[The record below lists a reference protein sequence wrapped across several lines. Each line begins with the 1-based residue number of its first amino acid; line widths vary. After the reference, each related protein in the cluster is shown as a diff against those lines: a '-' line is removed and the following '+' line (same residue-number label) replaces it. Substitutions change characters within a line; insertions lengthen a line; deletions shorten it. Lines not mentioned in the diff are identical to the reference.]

1 MKQRVNL
8 RSPLFIQYASRP
20 AEGAK
25 TNEFLRSPEIGT
37 SPNTGV
43 GVNVIDNTHV
53 SPDGTMTAES
63 ILSSTDSTTSKYHQ
77 QNINLSSNDSY
88 TYSVYLKYSGSP
100 IVSMTAVKNSSANT
114 VWCFAHFNLL
124 SGEVEQDTG
133 EASMDYIGKGW
144 YRCSIKGDPP
154 SSGSSLFRI
163 SLTSVTLEGQGVLA
177 FGGQVETGHMT
188 SYIPTTGSSANRA
201 ATTVSNE
208 SEVSVD
214 IKVWNGGG
222 GYQYDRTNLLRNSDG
237 FNESTW
243 GKSRTTVISD
253 NVLSPYGDLT
263 ADKAECN
270 QTTSSGMS
278 ISTSASISLD
288 ENVAL
293 SVFIKKGNSRYC
305 ALGML
310 SSNYSNLSRI
320 FFDLDEGTSF
330 NPSTTG
336 SEITLLDH
344 RITAFSDGW
353 YRISVSLGTSN
364 NTTVRPFIYSVTGN
378 GSFSVSEGDYNYLW
392 GAQLEINETP
402 TSIIPTTSSAVTELS
417 YSDDSPISSTYVL
430 SGSPQNGLT
439 TFEIGELLRDYI
451 DQTNDK
457 NSGTVWAK
465 ITLSDGVEFDRE
477 YVFLATEG
485 YLSSYEAIQT
495 NLNAPRGEVLM
506 QSNTNIIIPEGESL
520 SVPIYAQYNSYYTKT
535 TAGVT
540 TSFYLSN
547 SDDNSSQIGYVDVNS
562 SDDTVK
568 LYADSNLIETITV
581 EAVECNKYN
590 NISLM
595 FVNKFGAKQEF
606 FVNMKSVEKIKV
618 KDNGFNRNVI
628 NYSTLSIDNGIHGYK
643 RNVTESREAY
653 TLNTPFLD
661 EGNVQA
667 FEELLLSE
675 YVWMKKENSEY
686 IPVTIKDNSMTRKT
700 HLNDKLIQYTVNVES
715 SFNLIN
721 NQR

>member
-8 RSPLFIQYASRP
+8 RSPLFVQYASRP
-20 AEGAK
+20 AEEAK

-43 GVNVIDNTHV
+43 NVNVIDNTHV

-63 ILSSTDSTTSKYHQ
+63 MFSSTDSTASKYHQ
-77 QNINLSSNDSY
+77 QNINLSSNKTH
-88 TYSVYLKYSGSP
+88 TYSAYLKYSGSP
-100 IVSMTAVKNSSANT
+100 RVSMTAARNSAPYT
-114 VWCFAHFNLL
+114 LWCFAYFNLL
-124 SGEVEQDTG
+124 SGEVEQNTG

-144 YRCSIKGDPP
+144 YRCSMKGNPP
-154 SSGSSLFRI
+154 VSGSNLFRI
-163 SLTSVTLEGQGVLA
+163 SLPSDTLDGQGVVA
-177 FGGQVETGHMT
+177 WGGQVEEGFMT
-188 SYIPTTGSSANRA
+188 SYIPTANSAVTRA

-208 SEVSVD
+208 SEVSAT

-222 GYQYDRTNLLRNSDG
+222 GYQYDRTNLLSNSDR
-237 FNESTW
+237 FNESAW
-243 GKSRTTVISD
+243 GKTRTTVIA
-253 NVLSPYGDLT
+253 NNTLSPYGDLT
-263 ADKAECN
+263 ADKIECN
-270 QTTSSGMS
+270 QATSNGMS
-278 ISTSASISLD
+278 LSTSASIPLG

-305 ALGML
+305 GLGML
-310 SSNYSNLSRI
+310 NSNYSNLSRI

-330 NPSTTG
+330 GPQTTG

-353 YRISVSLGTSN
+353 YRVSVTLGTSN

-378 GSFSVSEGDYNYLW
+378 GNFSVSEGDYNYLW

-402 TSIIPTTSSAVTELS
+402 TSIIPTTSSAVTEES
-417 YSDDSPISSTYVL
+417 YSDDSPALATYEL

-457 NSGTVWAK
+457 SSGTVWAK

-495 NLNAPRGEVLM
+495 NLNAPRVEVLM
-506 QSNTNIIIPEGESL
+506 QSNTNVIIPEGESL

-535 TAGVT
+535 AAGVT
-540 TSFYLSN
+540 TNFYLSN
-547 SDDNSSQIGYVDVNS
+547 SDDNSLQIGYVDVNS

-606 FVNMKSVEKIKV
+606 FVNMKSVEKIRI
-618 KDNGFNRNVI
+618 KDSGFNRNVI
-628 NYSTLSIDNGIHGYK
+628 NYSTLSINNGVHGYK
-643 RNVTESREAY
+643 RNVTESRETY

-675 YVWMKKENSEY
+675 YVWMKKESSEY
-686 IPVTIKDNSMTRKT
+686 TPVTIKDNSMTRKT
-700 HLNDKLIQYTVNVES
+700 HVNDKLIQYTVNVES